1 MKMENQGGG
10 GGGREISCFV
20 NCKIDSN
27 DMKQKG

>member
-10 GGGREISCFV
+10 EGEISCFV